1 MLLLIQNRG
10 PQHDWWVEFS
20 GHLRST
26 GHSSDTGLVLE
37 LVSKSTL
44 TGQEVTPSSYRTASL
59 PKAGYKQWKKGGK
72 WKAKVNLINEG
83 NFTSKGVFN
92 KLFAHLLFCQTGLRI
107 SISYQL
113 LSAYGAQFHSPSIWS
128 PEMMTFNSC
137 RILFSGCFWLQE
149 NNYTCKISIYLSI
162 VLFLCSKSY
171 ACIHTYI

>member
-1 MLLLIQNRG
+1 MLLLIQNRC
-10 PQHDWWVEFS
+10 PQHDWWVAFS

-59 PKAGYKQWKKGGK
+59 PKAGNKQWKRVGGEA
-72 WKAKVNLINEG
+72 KANLINEG
-83 NFTSKGVFN
+83 NFINKGILN

-113 LSAYGAQFHSPSIWS
+113 LSALWGTVS
-128 PEMMTFNSC
+128 
-137 RILFSGCFWLQE
+137 
-149 NNYTCKISIYLSI
+149 LSI
-162 VLFLCSKSY
+162 HLVSRNDDF
-171 ACIHTYI
+171 